1 MTTKHLSVLT
11 AAAFTL
17 GYLNVGEV
25 SAQSPPSDAQNEQ
38 AVEPLEMIVNH
49 GQGNE
54 ARRYRH
60 QGLMAPAEL
69 ALDQT
74 ANITLQFLAQRAGQT
89 ITVTPLDGGKI
100 LAPTET
106 LTISAQGS
114 VTFGFRASGTIG
126 LYRLLVG
133 GMEQCELRFYAFD
146 PNRPP
151 TPRRSAGGQ

>member
-1 MTTKHLSVLT
+1 MTTKHLSVLA

-38 AVEPLEMIVNH
+38 AVEALEMIVNH

-54 ARRYRH
+54 TRRSRR
-60 QGLMAPAEL
+60 QGVMAPAEL

-74 ANITLQFLAQRAGQT
+74 ANITLQFLGNRAGQF
-89 ITVTPLDGGKI
+89 ITVSPLDGGKV

-114 VTFGFRASGTIG
+114 VTFGFRVSGTTG

-133 GMEQCELRFYAFD
+133 GTEQCELRFYAFD